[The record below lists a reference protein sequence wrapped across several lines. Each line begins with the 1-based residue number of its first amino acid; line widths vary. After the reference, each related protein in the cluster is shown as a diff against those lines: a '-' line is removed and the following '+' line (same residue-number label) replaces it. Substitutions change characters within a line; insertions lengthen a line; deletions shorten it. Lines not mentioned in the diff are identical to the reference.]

1 MKKVTLAIVFAIL
14 LLIGLP
20 LRVEAQVNNP
30 SAVEQANINLA
41 IHNFQSLVHELQA
54 QHGYPKALF
63 DRYNATL
70 ANLQYMNGA
79 NKIKSVPGLQA
90 GSSGY
95 NENGGPQETP
105 AAAYCPPGGYTQ
117 VGGIACPDD
126 TIIVDPSFLDPNNGV
141 VLNESNPIDWGKKWN
156 LTSVLIHEK
165 QHEMYV
171 KEALDT
177 LHAQAWWNAV
187 NNKDQR
193 NKNTIA
199 NALSPTNHG
208 QVYQIQKQNLKDLLK
223 SLDNQIKHSTSAAE
237 KRDLNIKKAEI
248 TKFLG
253 LLKKNE
259 QRMFGGGGLAK
270 FQECGWPNNFH
281 NGYVALFMTSPSIW
295 ERLDMQVIDDS
306 VVNQQITQTRWQ
318 GESDLFSPIND
329 NPSLFITASEQTL
342 FDLSVIDD
350 SCDYYKTLMTNG
362 AISYST
368 NIPLMFTIA
377 IPNWIKTDA
386 ELWSNGSITDKDFA
400 TAVGW
405 LIQHKI
411 ISVNIPTNSDGT
423 ISVNDN
429 LHIPKWIK
437 DDAFWW
443 SQGTIEDSDFM
454 SAIEYM
460 INQKIISFSEP
471 SILSQIEPDTK
482 TPPTVS
488 DKSITDH
495 VIHVQSKHGWY
506 VNDNNS
512 NGGFTVGGT
521 GDTQPN
527 GATFTP
533 NDVNTNYY
541 DLYTNW
547 VLLKSQNQAEFKT
560 AHIRLTSSD
569 GQTKEYD
576 SPIVDGVI
584 QQSITGQVAGT
595 YVFEIT
601 DIDGVPLIT
610 PDLTDTQIE
619 IVIPNEKTV
628 TPPPSVQTTP
638 TVPNSHPLTEIPLGF
653 TVPSQIVQEATSS
666 SGAIVS
672 FTTSFSSPGADSTHS
687 ITCNPPSGSQFPLGN
702 TIVTCTEID
711 STNQNTL
718 KKSFTVIV
726 RDTTPPAIS
735 PFNPHN
741 DAPDNSGAIVYFTT
755 EAIDLV
761 DGPVLIHC
769 DHQSGTKFPMGDTIV
784 TCTADDSKGNH
795 ASRAFKVSITK
806 S

>member
-1 MKKVTLAIVFAIL
+1 MKMTDLSFRKYWSFFLIFFMSIAIFY
-14 LLIGLP
+14 GF
-20 LRVEAQVNNP
+20 
-30 SAVEQANINLA
+30 NLA
-41 IHNFQSLVHELQA
+41 DATGPEVTDAKIAFDSIDKNSNDWSKTQYPNGTTIATYDLLNEKLTIFPNGTKILFHMTLTAYYEKVIQYPNETYSFQSGGRNYWDKLSSYVSTY
-54 QHGYPKALF
+54 YPDGKFRLTHI
-63 DRYNATL
+63 DSGEVDTTYPEPSDV
-70 ANLQYMNGA
+70 QIY
-79 NKIKSVPGLQA
+79 
-90 GSSGY
+90 GSSSPLS
-95 NENGGPQETP
+95 NTLRSTHSFQNGTTISDFWNGTSIIEQPQMHQTS
-105 AAAYCPPGGYTQ
+105 Q
-117 VGGIACPDD
+117 I
-126 TIIVDPSFLDPNNGV
+126 PS
-141 VLNESNPIDWGKKWN
+141 
-156 LTSVLIHEK
+156 
-165 QHEMYV
+165 
-171 KEALDT
+171 
-177 LHAQAWWNAV
+177 
-187 NNKDQR
+187 
-193 NKNTIA
+193 
-199 NALSPTNHG
+199 
-208 QVYQIQKQNLKDLLK
+208 
-223 SLDNQIKHSTSAAE
+223 
-237 KRDLNIKKAEI
+237 
-248 TKFLG
+248 
-253 LLKKNE
+253 
-259 QRMFGGGGLAK
+259 
-270 FQECGWPNNFH
+270 
-281 NGYVALFMTSPSIW
+281 
-295 ERLDMQVIDDS
+295 
-306 VVNQQITQTRWQ
+306 
-318 GESDLFSPIND
+318 
-329 NPSLFITASEQTL
+329 
-342 FDLSVIDD
+342 
-350 SCDYYKTLMTNG
+350 
-362 AISYST
+362 
-368 NIPLMFTIA
+368 
-377 IPNWIKTDA
+377 WIKNNA
-386 ELWSNGSITDKDFA
+386 RYWSDGSLTDKDFA
-400 TAVGW
+400 TGIGYLV
-405 LIQHKI
+405 QKKI
-411 ISVNIPTNSDGT
+411 ISVNVATNQDGT
-423 ISVNDN
+423 ILINDN
-429 LHIPKWIK
+429 LSIPKWIK
-437 DDAFWW
+437 NNAKYW
-443 SQGTIEDSDFM
+443 SEGSISDSDFT
-454 SAIEYM
+454 SGIEFM
-460 INQKIISFSEP
+460 VNQKIISFSEP
-471 SILSQIEPDTK
+471 SILSQIESETK

-506 VNDNNS
+506 VDDNNS
-512 NGGFTVGGT
+512 HGGFTVGGT

-584 QQSITGQVAGT
+584 QQSVTGQVAGT

-601 DIDGVPLIT
+601 NIDGIPLM
-610 PDLTDTQIE
+610 PQDLTDTQIE

-638 TVPNSHPLTEIPLGF
+638 TVPNNHPLTEIPLGF

-672 FTTSFSSPGADSTHS
+672 FTTSFSSPGADSTHG

-711 STNQNTL
+711 FTNQNTL
-718 KKSFTVIV
+718 KKSFTVTV

-741 DAPDNSGAIVYFTT
+741 DTPDDSGAVVYFTT